1 MFSVEDQLLHDLQSY
16 QDSFSNITNRL
27 IKNIK
32 RQNKIM
38 VRSDK
43 RQQEEYDQLQQ
54 KLKEIESLQEEL
66 IDTQKEVIFRMGSIA
81 ETRSKETGNHVKRV
95 AQYSYVF
102 AIKYGL
108 DIHEAELLKQASPMH
123 DIGKVGIPDNIL
135 NKPGRHTK
143 EEFELMKTH
152 VNIGYDMLKTSN
164 RQILKTAAIVAYE
177 HHERIDGKGYP
188 NGLKGDEIHI
198 FGRITS
204 IADVFDALGS
214 ERVYKKAWSDED
226 IFKLFKEERGKQFD
240 EKLVDIFFDNVD
252 EFLKIRDYLKD
263 I

>member
-1 MFSVEDQLLHDLQSY
+1 MH
-16 QDSFSNITNRL
+16 
-27 IKNIK
+27 
-32 RQNKIM
+32 
-38 VRSDK
+38 RSDK
-43 RQQEEYDQLQQ
+43 RQKDEYDQLQQ
-54 KLKEIESLQEEL
+54 KLIEVQSLQEE
-66 IDTQKEVIFRMGSIA
+66 IVNTQKEVIFTMGSIG

-108 DIHEAELLKQASPMH
+108 SIEDAELLRHASPMH
-123 DIGKVGIPDNIL
+123 DIGKVAIPDNIL

-143 EEFELMKTH
+143 EEFELMKEH
-152 VNIGYDMLKTSN
+152 ASIGYEMLKSSK
-164 RQILKTAAIVAYE
+164 RKILRTAAIVAYE

-188 NGLKGDEIHI
+188 LGLKGDEIHI

-214 ERVYKKAWSDED
+214 QRVYKKAWDDEE
-226 IFKLFKEERGKQFD
+226 IFKLLKEERGKQFD

-252 EFLKIRDYLKD
+252 EFLKIRDDLKD